1 MNSSFKAVKI
11 TDRVY
16 WVGAIDWEL
25 RNFHGYRTS
34 RGTSYNAYLILA
46 DEITLV
52 DTVRRPFFDEMIA
65 RIRSVVDPTKIR
77 HVISTHS
84 ELDHAGSLGPLL
96 EVATSASVVAS
107 AQGKSALAAHLHWD
121 RDVGVMADGGRMSLG
136 DASLRFFEA
145 RMLHWPDSMFA
156 YLEEEGVLF
165 SNDAFGMHLASSA
178 RFADELDA
186 GICNREAAKYFA
198 NILLPFCGPLSKLL
212 GELEKTN
219 LDLRLIAPDHGPVW
233 RQKPEQI
240 IERYARWA
248 TRPSSA
254 KAVVVFDSMWQSTDQ
269 MARAIADGL
278 AQGGLQVEV
287 MPLKAAHRSDVATEL
302 LDAGALLVGSPTLNN
317 QMYPTMVGLMSYLKG
332 LRPQGLIGAAF
343 GSYGWGGQGVA
354 QLDKALD
361 EMGVE
366 RVEKGLRVRYVPD
379 GEALASCHALGQR
392 VAARLKEKLA

>member
-1 MNSSFKAVKI
+1 MTSSFEAIKI

-46 DEITLV
+46 DEITLI
-52 DTVRRPFFDEMIA
+52 DTVRAPFFDEMLA
-65 RIRSVVDPTKIR
+65 RIRSVVDPSKIR
-77 HVISTHS
+77 HVISTHA
-84 ELDHAGSLGPLL
+84 EMDHSGCLAPLL
-96 EVATSASVVAS
+96 EVAKSASVVAS
-107 AQGKSALAAHLHWD
+107 DQGKKALAHHLHWD
-121 RDVGVMADGGRMSLG
+121 REVRVMADGERMSLG
-136 DASLRFFEA
+136 NVTLRFIEA

-156 YLEEEGVLF
+156 YLEEEGLLF

-186 GICNREAAKYFA
+186 GVCDREASKYFA
-198 NILLPFCGPLSKLL
+198 NILLPFCGQLSKLL
-212 GELEKTN
+212 EGIGKMD

-233 RQKPEQI
+233 RHEPQQI

-248 TRPSSA
+248 SRPPSA
-254 KAVVVFDSMWQSTDQ
+254 KAVVVFDSMWQSTDK
-269 MARAIADGL
+269 MARAVADGL
-278 AQGGLQVEV
+278 THGGLQVEV

-302 LDAGALLVGSPTLNN
+302 LEAGALLVGSPTLNN
-317 QMYPTMVGLMSYLKG
+317 QMYPTMAGLMSYLKG
-332 LRPQGLIGAAF
+332 LRPKGLIGAAF
-343 GSYGWGGQGVA
+343 GSYGWGGQGVS

-361 EMGVE
+361 DMGVE

-379 GEALASCHALGQR
+379 TDALASCHALGER
-392 VAARLKEKLA
+392 VAATLKEKLA